1 MSTSA
6 HFKLSDFPHKVLDPI
21 ATLTVPPTYA
31 TIKHAQR
38 QLMTNA
44 AAIPTLNGG
53 GAHGHMALT
62 LTALA
67 YADISDVPFVIPVA
81 PPANPPPGAT
91 QPQITEN
98 NRVHQRNTDI
108 YNLYVAVNNALRLLR
123 STTNVRTKNRKTQC
137 RQYLVNTDWVLLQ
150 TTCDTPKRT

>member
-1 MSTSA
+1 LVPMSTSA

-31 TIKHAQR
+31 TIKRAQR

-81 PPANPPPGAT
+81 PLD
-91 QPQITEN
+91 QIRHHQARRAPEKFPVHVHPLEH
-98 NRVHQRNTDI
+98 NRAARIRFSSARRGHRF
-108 YNLYVAVNNALRLLR
+108 LH
-123 STTNVRTKNRKTQC
+123 
-137 RQYLVNTDWVLLQ
+137 
-150 TTCDTPKRT
+150 